1 MEDNPRDAETGILCP
16 TCRSPFGPV
25 ASLRPSYSLL
35 DAQTTHLAAGG
46 MAEVGA
52 KACRKSHQKAQ
63 LGPKAEDKDTKKD
76 KAR

>member
-1 MEDNPRDAETGILCP
+1 
-16 TCRSPFGPV
+16 
-25 ASLRPSYSLL
+25 
-35 DAQTTHLAAGG
+35 